1 MTSNPLGGKFNLPG
15 VAELERGQGDLPRL
29 AVNTEACQA
38 HMYLHGAHVTHWQ
51 PTGQRPVLWVS
62 RKSWFE
68 DGKPIRGGVPV
79 CFPWFGSS
87 EHMPDAPKHG
97 LARLMP
103 WNLESVQQHGEE
115 VRVAMSLRSNDR
127 TRKWWPREFEIR
139 HLATFGDRLTMRLE
153 VRNRGAD
160 PFVFGEALHS
170 YFFVEDVR
178 QVSVHGLE
186 GLEYLDAAGGQAAMR
201 REPEEPL
208 KVVEEADRLYCGT
221 QATCVIESPG
231 MGRRIVI
238 DKSGSN
244 STVVWN
250 PWVEKAQA
258 MPDFGDKEWPQ
269 MMCVETANAAE
280 DRVTLGPGATHAME
294 AAIRLEPYV

>member
-1 MTSNPLGGKFNLPG
+1 MSFDPNSEKLGIPG

-29 AVNTEACQA
+29 AVNTDACKA

-51 PTGQRPVLWVS
+51 PNGRRPVLWVS

-87 EHMPDAPKHG
+87 DHMPGAPPHG
-97 LARLMP
+97 LARLMR
-103 WNLESVQQHGEE
+103 WSLQSVERQGEE

-127 TRKWWPREFEIR
+127 TRKWWPKEFEIR
-139 HLATFGDRLTMRLE
+139 HLVTFGDRLAMRLE

-160 PFVFGEALHS
+160 PFVFSEALHS

-178 QVSVHGLE
+178 QASVRGLE
-186 GLEYLDAAGGQAAMR
+186 GLEYLDTAGGQATMR
-201 REPEEPL
+201 REPDEPL
-208 KVVEEADRLYCGT
+208 KVVEETDRLYCGT
-221 QATCVIESPG
+221 QATCVIESPS

-250 PWVEKAQA
+250 PWVEKSKA
-258 MPDFGDKEWPQ
+258 MPDFGDNEWPQ
-269 MMCVETANAAE
+269 MLCIETANAGQ
-280 DRVTLGPGATHAME
+280 DLVTLEPGATHVVE
-294 AAIRLEPYV
+294 AAIRLEAYV